1 MGGSDNADCF
11 GDGDLKRVILTKS
24 EPIAKLLSMAKKK
37 TCHCQFL
44 FEVLRSLIIIVDFL
58 NKTGY
63 TATPVACGWAGAVF
77 ELLQHLGRSSEAKD
91 CKNIK

>member
-63 TATPVACGWAGAVF
+63 TATPVVCGWAGATF
-77 ELLQHLGRSSEAKD
+77 EVTRSFGQEQ
-91 CKNIK
+91 